1 MSTVSYWERESFL
14 EKRDYIIVGSGI
26 VGLTCALELKQL
38 DPQASITILEKG
50 FLPAGAST
58 KNAGFTCFGSPS
70 ELLDDLNHL
79 NAEDVFKLVENRV
92 NGLAKLRR
100 IVGDKNME
108 YKQYGS
114 YELFKDTE
122 LYHKCM
128 DNLEYLNKQLKP
140 IFNQNTFE
148 VFTKPK
154 DFGLAKESLL
164 IKNVFEGQLNTG
176 LMMKNLITLATK
188 AGVEIL
194 NGFTVAHIAKINE
207 GWKVLGKQSSIETK
221 KLILCNNAFAS
232 KLLPE
237 LDLKP
242 ARAQVLITKPVKNLK
257 IKGCFH
263 MDKGYYY
270 FRNVANRVLLGGGR
284 NLDFKA
290 EETFEMSTSVKIQE
304 HLKTLLK
311 TKILPNQEFEI
322 DRSWSGIMGMGN
334 SKTTLLKQLDESLF
348 CAIRLGGMGVALGT
362 DVGQKVAN
370 LANSN
375 L

>member
-14 EKRDYIIVGSGI
+14 EKKDYIIIGSGI

-38 DPQASITILEKG
+38 NPQASITILEKG

-100 IVGDKNME
+100 IVGDRNME
-108 YKQYGS
+108 YKEYGS

-122 LYHKCM
+122 LYHKCI

-148 VFTKPK
+148 IFTKPK
-154 DFGLAKESLL
+154 NFGLAKESLL

-194 NGFTVAHIAKINE
+194 NGFTVANIAKINE
-207 GWKVLGKQSSIETK
+207 GWKVLGKQTSIETK

-237 LDLKP
+237 LDVKP
-242 ARAQVLITKPVKNLK
+242 ARAQVLITKPIKNLK

-263 MDKGYYY
+263 MDRGYYY

-304 HLKTLLK
+304 HLKALLK

-322 DRSWSGIMGMGN
+322 EHSWSGIMGMGN

-375 L
+375 R

>member
-14 EKRDYIIVGSGI
+14 EKKDYIIIGSGI

-38 DPQASITILEKG
+38 NPQASITILEKG

-108 YKQYGS
+108 YKEYGS

-122 LYHKCM
+122 LYHKCI

-194 NGFTVAHIAKINE
+194 NGFTVANIAKINE
-207 GWKVLGKQSSIETK
+207 GWKVLGKQTSIETK

-237 LDLKP
+237 LDVKP
-242 ARAQVLITKPVKNLK
+242 ARAQVLITKPIKNLK

-263 MDKGYYY
+263 MDRGYYY

-290 EETFEMSTSVKIQE
+290 EETFEMSTSIKIQE
-304 HLKTLLK
+304 HLKALLK

-322 DRSWSGIMGMGN
+322 EHSWSGIMGMGN

-375 L
+375 R

>member
-38 DPQASITILEKG
+38 NPQASITILEKG

-79 NAEDVFKLVENRV
+79 NTEDVFKLVENRV
-92 NGLAKLRR
+92 NGLTKLRR
-100 IVGDKNME
+100 IVGDKNMV
-108 YKQYGS
+108 YKEYGS

-194 NGFTVAHIAKINE
+194 NGFTVANIAKINE
-207 GWKVLGKQSSIETK
+207 GWKVLGKQTSIETK

-237 LDLKP
+237 LDVKP
-242 ARAQVLITKPVKNLK
+242 ARAQVLITKPIKNLK

-263 MDKGYYY
+263 MDRGYYY

-304 HLKTLLK
+304 HLKALLK
-311 TKILPNQEFEI
+311 TKILPNQDFEI
-322 DRSWSGIMGMGN
+322 EHSWSGIMGMGN

-375 L
+375 R

>member
-38 DPQASITILEKG
+38 NPQASITILEKG

-108 YKQYGS
+108 YKEYGS

-122 LYHKCM
+122 LYHKCI

-194 NGFTVAHIAKINE
+194 NGFTVDNIDKINE
-207 GWKVLGKQSSIETK
+207 GWKVLGKQTSIKTK

-237 LDLKP
+237 LDVKP
-242 ARAQVLITKPVKNLK
+242 ARAQVLITKPIKNLK

-263 MDKGYYY
+263 MDRGYYY

-304 HLKTLLK
+304 HLKALLK

-322 DRSWSGIMGMGN
+322 EHSWSGIMGMGN

-375 L
+375 R

>member
-14 EKRDYIIVGSGI
+14 EKRDYVIVGSGI

-38 DPQASITILEKG
+38 NPQASITILEKG

-79 NAEDVFKLVENRV
+79 NTEDVFKLVENRV

-108 YKQYGS
+108 YKEYGS

-194 NGFTVAHIAKINE
+194 NGFTVANIAKINE
-207 GWKVLGKQSSIETK
+207 GWKVLGKQTSIETK

-237 LDLKP
+237 LDVKP
-242 ARAQVLITKPVKNLK
+242 ARAQVLITKPIKNLK

-263 MDKGYYY
+263 MDRGYYY

-290 EETFEMSTSVKIQE
+290 EETFDMSTSVKIQE
-304 HLKTLLK
+304 HLKALLK

-322 DRSWSGIMGMGN
+322 EHSWSGIMGMGN

-375 L
+375 R

>member
-38 DPQASITILEKG
+38 NPQASITILEKG

-194 NGFTVAHIAKINE
+194 NGFTVANIAKINE
-207 GWKVLGKQSSIETK
+207 GWKVLGKQTSIETK

-237 LDLKP
+237 LDVKP
-242 ARAQVLITKPVKNLK
+242 ARAQVLITKPIKNLK

-263 MDKGYYY
+263 MDRGYYY

-290 EETFEMSTSVKIQE
+290 EETFDMSTSVKIQE
-304 HLKTLLK
+304 HLKALLK

-322 DRSWSGIMGMGN
+322 EHSWSGIMGMGN

-375 L
+375 R

>member
-14 EKRDYIIVGSGI
+14 EKKDYIIIGSGI

-38 DPQASITILEKG
+38 NPQASITILEKG

-100 IVGDKNME
+100 IVGDRNME
-108 YKQYGS
+108 YKEYGS

-122 LYHKCM
+122 LYHKCI

-194 NGFTVAHIAKINE
+194 NGFTVANIAKINE
-207 GWKVLGKQSSIETK
+207 GWKVLGKQTSIETK

-237 LDLKP
+237 LDVKP
-242 ARAQVLITKPVKNLK
+242 ARAQVLITKPIKNLK

-263 MDKGYYY
+263 MDRGYYY

-290 EETFEMSTSVKIQE
+290 EETFEMSTSIKIQE
-304 HLKTLLK
+304 HLKALLK

-322 DRSWSGIMGMGN
+322 EHSWSGIMGMGN

-375 L
+375 R

>member
-1 MSTVSYWERESFL
+1 MSTISYWERDSFL
-14 EKRDYIIVGSGI
+14 EKRNYIIVGSGI

-38 DPQASITILEKG
+38 NPQASITILEKG
-50 FLPAGAST
+50 ILPAGAST

-100 IVGDKNME
+100 IVGDKNMD
-108 YKQYGS
+108 YKEYGS

-122 LYHKCM
+122 LYHKCI

-148 VFTKPK
+148 IFTKPK
-154 DFGLAKESLL
+154 DFGLAKQSLL

-176 LMMKNLITLATK
+176 LMMKNLISLATK

-194 NGFTVAHIAKINE
+194 NGFTVANIAKINE

-232 KLLPE
+232 KLIPE
-237 LDLKP
+237 LDVKP
-242 ARAQVLITKPVKNLK
+242 ARAQVLITKPIKNLK

-263 MDKGYYY
+263 MDRGYYY
-270 FRNVANRVLLGGGR
+270 FRNVADRVLLGGGR

-290 EETFEMSTSVKIQE
+290 EETFEMRTSNKIQE
-304 HLKTLLK
+304 HLKALLK

-322 DRSWSGIMGMGN
+322 DGSWSGIMGMGN

-362 DVGQKVAN
+362 DVGQKVAI

-375 L
+375 R

>member
-14 EKRDYIIVGSGI
+14 EKREYIIVGSGI
-26 VGLTCALELKQL
+26 VGLSCALELKQL
-38 DPQASITILEKG
+38 NPQASITILEKG

-100 IVGDKNME
+100 IVGDKNLE
-108 YKQYGS
+108 YKEYGS

-122 LYHKCM
+122 LYHKCI

-148 VFTKPK
+148 IFTKPK

-194 NGFTVAHIAKINE
+194 NGFTVANIAKINQ
-207 GWKVLGKQSSIETK
+207 GWKVLGKQTSIETK

-237 LDLKP
+237 LDVKP

-304 HLKTLLK
+304 HLKDLLK

-322 DRSWSGIMGMGN
+322 EHSWSGIMGIGN

>member
-38 DPQASITILEKG
+38 NPQASITILEKG

-148 VFTKPK
+148 IFTKPK

-237 LDLKP
+237 LDVKP
-242 ARAQVLITKPVKNLK
+242 ARAQVLITKPIKNLK

-263 MDKGYYY
+263 MDRGYYY

-290 EETFEMSTSVKIQE
+290 EETFDMSTSVKIQE
-304 HLKTLLK
+304 HLKALLK
-311 TKILPNQEFEI
+311 TKILPNQDFEI
-322 DRSWSGIMGMGN
+322 EHSWSGIMGMGN

-375 L
+375 R

>member
-38 DPQASITILEKG
+38 NPQASITILEKG

-79 NAEDVFKLVENRV
+79 NTEDVFKLVENRV

-108 YKQYGS
+108 YKEYGS

-194 NGFTVAHIAKINE
+194 NGFTVANIAKINE
-207 GWKVLGKQSSIETK
+207 GWKVLGKQTSIETK

-237 LDLKP
+237 LDVKP
-242 ARAQVLITKPVKNLK
+242 ARAQVLITKPIKNLK

-263 MDKGYYY
+263 MDRGYYY

-304 HLKTLLK
+304 HLKALLK

-322 DRSWSGIMGMGN
+322 EHSWSGIMGMGN

-375 L
+375 R

>member
-1 MSTVSYWERESFL
+1 MSNVSYWERESFL

-38 DPQASITILEKG
+38 NPQASITILEKG

-79 NAEDVFKLVENRV
+79 NTEDVFKLVENRV

-108 YKQYGS
+108 YKEYGS
-114 YELFKDTE
+114 YELYKDTE

-148 VFTKPK
+148 IFTKPK
-154 DFGLAKESLL
+154 NFGLAKESLL

-194 NGFTVAHIAKINE
+194 NGFTVANIAKINE
-207 GWKVLGKQSSIETK
+207 GWKVLGKQTSIETK

-237 LDLKP
+237 LDVKP
-242 ARAQVLITKPVKNLK
+242 ARAQVLITKPIKNLK

-263 MDKGYYY
+263 MDRGYYY

-290 EETFEMSTSVKIQE
+290 EETFDMSTSIKIQE
-304 HLKTLLK
+304 HLKALLK

-322 DRSWSGIMGMGN
+322 EHSWSGIMGMGN

-375 L
+375 R

>member
-38 DPQASITILEKG
+38 NPQASITILEKG

-79 NAEDVFKLVENRV
+79 NTEDVFKLVENRV

-108 YKQYGS
+108 YKEYGS
-114 YELFKDTE
+114 YELYKDTE

-148 VFTKPK
+148 IFTKPK
-154 DFGLAKESLL
+154 NFGLAKESLL

-194 NGFTVAHIAKINE
+194 NGFTVANIAKINE
-207 GWKVLGKQSSIETK
+207 GWKVLGKQTSIETK

-237 LDLKP
+237 LDVKP
-242 ARAQVLITKPVKNLK
+242 ARAQVLITKPIKNLK

-263 MDKGYYY
+263 MDRGYYY

-290 EETFEMSTSVKIQE
+290 EETFEMSTSIKIQE
-304 HLKTLLK
+304 HLKALLK

-322 DRSWSGIMGMGN
+322 EHSWSGIMGMGN

-375 L
+375 R

>member
-38 DPQASITILEKG
+38 NPQASITILEKG

-100 IVGDKNME
+100 IVGDKNLE
-108 YKQYGS
+108 YKEYGS

-122 LYHKCM
+122 LYHKCI

-148 VFTKPK
+148 IFTKPK

-194 NGFTVAHIAKINE
+194 NGFTVANIAKINQ
-207 GWKVLGKQSSIETK
+207 GWKVLGKQTSIETK

-232 KLLPE
+232 KILPE
-237 LDLKP
+237 LDVKP

-304 HLKTLLK
+304 HLKVLLK

-322 DRSWSGIMGMGN
+322 EHSWSGIMGIGN

>member
-14 EKRDYIIVGSGI
+14 EKRDYTIVGSGI

-38 DPQASITILEKG
+38 NPQASITILEKG

-100 IVGDKNME
+100 IVGDKNLE
-108 YKQYGS
+108 YKEYGS

-122 LYHKCM
+122 LYHKCI

-148 VFTKPK
+148 IFTKPK

-194 NGFTVAHIAKINE
+194 NGFTVANIAKINQ
-207 GWKVLGKQSSIETK
+207 GWKVLGKQTSIETK

-237 LDLKP
+237 LDVKP

-304 HLKTLLK
+304 HLKDLLK

-322 DRSWSGIMGMGN
+322 EHSWSGIMGIGN

>member
-14 EKRDYIIVGSGI
+14 EKRNYIIVGSGI

-38 DPQASITILEKG
+38 NPQASITILEKG

-79 NAEDVFKLVENRV
+79 NAEDAFKLVENRV

-108 YKQYGS
+108 YKEYGS

-122 LYHKCM
+122 LFHKCI

-148 VFTKPK
+148 IFTKPK
-154 DFGLAKESLL
+154 DFGLAKQSLL

-194 NGFTVAHIAKINE
+194 NGFTVANIAKINE
-207 GWKVLGKQSSIETK
+207 GWNVLGKQSSIETK

-232 KLLPE
+232 KLIPE
-237 LDLKP
+237 LDVKP
-242 ARAQVLITKPVKNLK
+242 ARAQVLITKPIKNLK

-263 MDKGYYY
+263 MDRGYYY
-270 FRNVANRVLLGGGR
+270 FRNVADRVLLGGGR

-290 EETFEMSTSVKIQE
+290 EETFEMSTSNKIQE

-322 DRSWSGIMGMGN
+322 DRSWSGIMGIGN

-362 DVGQKVAN
+362 DVGQKVAI

-375 L
+375 R

>member
-1 MSTVSYWERESFL
+1 MSTISYWERDSFL
-14 EKRDYIIVGSGI
+14 EKRNYIIVGSGI

-38 DPQASITILEKG
+38 NPQASITILEKG

-100 IVGDKNME
+100 IVGDKNMD
-108 YKQYGS
+108 YKEYGS

-122 LYHKCM
+122 LYHKCI

-148 VFTKPK
+148 IFTKPK
-154 DFGLAKESLL
+154 DFGLAKQSLL

-176 LMMKNLITLATK
+176 LMMKNLISLATK

-194 NGFTVAHIAKINE
+194 NGFTVANIAKINE

-232 KLLPE
+232 KLIPE
-237 LDLKP
+237 LDVKP
-242 ARAQVLITKPVKNLK
+242 ARAQVLITKPIKNLK

-263 MDKGYYY
+263 MDRGYYY
-270 FRNVANRVLLGGGR
+270 FRNVADRVLLGGGR

-290 EETFEMSTSVKIQE
+290 EETFEMRTSNKIQE
-304 HLKTLLK
+304 HLKALLK

-322 DRSWSGIMGMGN
+322 DGSWSGIMGMGN

-362 DVGQKVAN
+362 DVGQKVAI

-375 L
+375 R

>member
-304 HLKTLLK
+304 HLQTLLK

-362 DVGQKVAN
+362 DVGQKVAI

-375 L
+375 R

>member
-38 DPQASITILEKG
+38 NPQASITILEKG

-148 VFTKPK
+148 IFTKPK

-322 DRSWSGIMGMGN
+322 DRSWSGIMGIGN
-334 SKTTLLKQLDESLF
+334 SKTTLLKQLDESFF

>member
-108 YKQYGS
+108 YKEYGS

-176 LMMKNLITLATK
+176 LMMKNLITIATK

-370 LANSN
+370 LANSY

>member
-14 EKRDYIIVGSGI
+14 EKRDYVIVGSGI

-38 DPQASITILEKG
+38 NPQASITILEKG

-79 NAEDVFKLVENRV
+79 NTEDVFKLVENRV

-108 YKQYGS
+108 YKEYGS

-176 LMMKNLITLATK
+176 LMMKNLITLTTK

-194 NGFTVAHIAKINE
+194 NGFTVANIAKINE
-207 GWKVLGKQSSIETK
+207 GWKVLGKQTSIETK

-237 LDLKP
+237 LDVKP
-242 ARAQVLITKPVKNLK
+242 ARAQVLITKPIKNLK

-263 MDKGYYY
+263 MDRGYYY

-290 EETFEMSTSVKIQE
+290 EETFDMSTSVKIQE
-304 HLKTLLK
+304 HLKALLK

-322 DRSWSGIMGMGN
+322 EHSWSGIMGMGN

-375 L
+375 R

>member
-14 EKRDYIIVGSGI
+14 EKRDYVIVGSGI

-38 DPQASITILEKG
+38 NPQASITILEKG

-79 NAEDVFKLVENRV
+79 NTEDVFKLVENRV

-108 YKQYGS
+108 YKEYGS
-114 YELFKDTE
+114 YELFKDNE
-122 LYHKCM
+122 LYIKCM

-194 NGFTVAHIAKINE
+194 NGFTVANIAKINE
-207 GWKVLGKQSSIETK
+207 GWKVLGKQTSIETK

-237 LDLKP
+237 LDVKP
-242 ARAQVLITKPVKNLK
+242 ARAQVLITKPIKNLK

-263 MDKGYYY
+263 MDRGYYY

-304 HLKTLLK
+304 HLKALLK

-322 DRSWSGIMGMGN
+322 EHSWSGIMGMGN

-375 L
+375 R

>member
-38 DPQASITILEKG
+38 NPQASITILEKG

-108 YKQYGS
+108 YKEYGS

-237 LDLKP
+237 LELKP

-304 HLKTLLK
+304 HLQTLLK

>member
-38 DPQASITILEKG
+38 NPQASITILEKG

-79 NAEDVFKLVENRV
+79 NTEDVFKLVENRV

-108 YKQYGS
+108 YKEYGS

-148 VFTKPK
+148 IFTKPK

-194 NGFTVAHIAKINE
+194 NGFTVANIAKINE
-207 GWKVLGKQSSIETK
+207 GWKVLGKQTSIETK

-237 LDLKP
+237 LDVKP
-242 ARAQVLITKPVKNLK
+242 ARAQVLITKPIKNLK

-263 MDKGYYY
+263 MDRGYYY

-304 HLKTLLK
+304 HLKALLK

-322 DRSWSGIMGMGN
+322 EHSWSGIMGMGN

-375 L
+375 R

>member
-38 DPQASITILEKG
+38 NPQASITILEKG

-108 YKQYGS
+108 YKEYGS
-114 YELFKDTE
+114 YELFKDNE
-122 LYHKCM
+122 LYIKCM

-148 VFTKPK
+148 IFTKPK

-263 MDKGYYY
+263 MDRGYYY

-322 DRSWSGIMGMGN
+322 DRSWSGIMGIGN

-375 L
+375 R

>member
-14 EKRDYIIVGSGI
+14 EKKDYIIIGSGI

-38 DPQASITILEKG
+38 NPQASITILEKG

-100 IVGDKNME
+100 IVGDRNME
-108 YKQYGS
+108 YKEYGS

-122 LYHKCM
+122 LYHKCI

-194 NGFTVAHIAKINE
+194 NGFTVANIAKINE
-207 GWKVLGKQSSIETK
+207 GWKVLGKQTSIETK

-237 LDLKP
+237 LDVKP
-242 ARAQVLITKPVKNLK
+242 ARAQVLITKPIKNLK

-263 MDKGYYY
+263 MDRGYYY

-304 HLKTLLK
+304 HLKALLK

-322 DRSWSGIMGMGN
+322 EHSWSGIMGMGN

-375 L
+375 R

>member
-38 DPQASITILEKG
+38 NPQASITILEKG

-79 NAEDVFKLVENRV
+79 NTEDVFKLVENRV
-92 NGLAKLRR
+92 NGLTKLRR
-100 IVGDKNME
+100 IVGDKNMV
-108 YKQYGS
+108 YKEYGS

-194 NGFTVAHIAKINE
+194 NGFTVANIAKINE
-207 GWKVLGKQSSIETK
+207 GWKVLGKQTSIETK

-237 LDLKP
+237 LDVKP
-242 ARAQVLITKPVKNLK
+242 ARAQVLITKPIKNLK

-263 MDKGYYY
+263 MDRGYYY

-290 EETFEMSTSVKIQE
+290 EETFDMSTSVKIQE
-304 HLKTLLK
+304 HLKALLK

-322 DRSWSGIMGMGN
+322 EHSWSGIMGMGN

-375 L
+375 R

>member
-14 EKRDYIIVGSGI
+14 EKRNYIIVGSGI

-38 DPQASITILEKG
+38 NPQASITILEKG

-100 IVGDKNME
+100 IVGDKNMD
-108 YKQYGS
+108 YKEYGS

-122 LYHKCM
+122 LYHKCI

-148 VFTKPK
+148 IFTKPK
-154 DFGLAKESLL
+154 DFGLAKQSLL

-176 LMMKNLITLATK
+176 LMMKNLISLATK

-194 NGFTVAHIAKINE
+194 NGFTVANIAKINE

-232 KLLPE
+232 KLIPE
-237 LDLKP
+237 LDVKP
-242 ARAQVLITKPVKNLK
+242 ARAQVLITKPIKNLK

-263 MDKGYYY
+263 MDRGYYY
-270 FRNVANRVLLGGGR
+270 FRNVADRVLLGGGR

-290 EETFEMSTSVKIQE
+290 EETFEMRTSNKIQE
-304 HLKTLLK
+304 HLKALLK

-322 DRSWSGIMGMGN
+322 DGSWSGIMGMGN

-362 DVGQKVAN
+362 DVGQKVAI

-375 L
+375 R

>member
-38 DPQASITILEKG
+38 NPQASITILEKG

-79 NAEDVFKLVENRV
+79 NTEDVFKLVENRV

-108 YKQYGS
+108 YKEYGS
-114 YELFKDTE
+114 YELFKDNE
-122 LYHKCM
+122 LYIKCM

-194 NGFTVAHIAKINE
+194 NGFTVANIAKINE
-207 GWKVLGKQSSIETK
+207 GWKVLGKQTSIETK

-237 LDLKP
+237 LDVKP
-242 ARAQVLITKPVKNLK
+242 ARAQVLITKPIKNLK

-263 MDKGYYY
+263 MDRGYYY

-290 EETFEMSTSVKIQE
+290 EETFDMSTSVKIQE
-304 HLKTLLK
+304 HLKALLK

-322 DRSWSGIMGMGN
+322 EHSWSGIMGMGN

-375 L
+375 R

>member
-38 DPQASITILEKG
+38 NPQASITILEKG

-79 NAEDVFKLVENRV
+79 NTEDVFKLVENRV

-108 YKQYGS
+108 YKEYGS
-114 YELFKDTE
+114 YELYKDTE

-148 VFTKPK
+148 IFTKPK
-154 DFGLAKESLL
+154 NFGLAKESLL

-176 LMMKNLITLATK
+176 LMMKNLITLVTK

-194 NGFTVAHIAKINE
+194 NGFTVTNIAKINE
-207 GWKVLGKQSSIETK
+207 GWKVLGKQTSIETK

-237 LDLKP
+237 LDVKP
-242 ARAQVLITKPVKNLK
+242 ARAQVLITKPIKNLK

-263 MDKGYYY
+263 MDRGYYY

-290 EETFEMSTSVKIQE
+290 EETFDMSTSVKIQE
-304 HLKTLLK
+304 HLKALLK

-322 DRSWSGIMGMGN
+322 EHSWSGIMGMGN

-375 L
+375 R

>member
-1 MSTVSYWERESFL
+1 MSTISYWERDSFL
-14 EKRDYIIVGSGI
+14 EKRNYIIVGSGI

-38 DPQASITILEKG
+38 NPQASITILEKG

-100 IVGDKNME
+100 IVGDKNMD
-108 YKQYGS
+108 YKEYGS

-122 LYHKCM
+122 LYHKCI

-148 VFTKPK
+148 IFTKPK
-154 DFGLAKESLL
+154 DFGLAKQSLL

-176 LMMKNLITLATK
+176 LMMKNLISLATK

-194 NGFTVAHIAKINE
+194 NGFTVANIAKINE

-232 KLLPE
+232 KLIPE
-237 LDLKP
+237 LDVKP
-242 ARAQVLITKPVKNLK
+242 ARAQVLITKPIKNLK

-263 MDKGYYY
+263 MDRGYYY
-270 FRNVANRVLLGGGR
+270 FRNVADRVLLGGGR

-290 EETFEMSTSVKIQE
+290 EETFEMRTSNKIQE
-304 HLKTLLK
+304 HLKALLK
-311 TKILPNQEFEI
+311 SKILPNQEFEI
-322 DRSWSGIMGMGN
+322 DGSWSGIMGMGN

-362 DVGQKVAN
+362 DVGQKVAI

-375 L
+375 R

>member
-38 DPQASITILEKG
+38 NPQASITILEKG

-79 NAEDVFKLVENRV
+79 NTEDVFKLVENRV

-108 YKQYGS
+108 YKEYGS
-114 YELFKDTE
+114 YELFKDNE
-122 LYHKCM
+122 LYIKCM

-176 LMMKNLITLATK
+176 LMMKNLITLTTK

-194 NGFTVAHIAKINE
+194 NGFTVANIAKINE
-207 GWKVLGKQSSIETK
+207 GWKVLGKQTSIETK

-237 LDLKP
+237 LDVKP
-242 ARAQVLITKPVKNLK
+242 ARAQVLITKPIKNLK

-263 MDKGYYY
+263 MDRGYYY

-290 EETFEMSTSVKIQE
+290 EETFDMSTSVKIQE
-304 HLKTLLK
+304 HLKALLK

-322 DRSWSGIMGMGN
+322 EHSWSGIMGMGN

-375 L
+375 R

>member
-108 YKQYGS
+108 YKEYGS

>member
-38 DPQASITILEKG
+38 NPQASITILEKG

-108 YKQYGS
+108 YKEYGS

-122 LYHKCM
+122 LYHKCI

-164 IKNVFEGQLNTG
+164 IKNIFEGQLNTG

-194 NGFTVAHIAKINE
+194 NGFTVDNIDKINE
-207 GWKVLGKQSSIETK
+207 GWKVLGKQTSIKTK

-237 LDLKP
+237 LDVKP
-242 ARAQVLITKPVKNLK
+242 ARAQVLITKPIKNLK

-263 MDKGYYY
+263 MDRGYYY

-290 EETFEMSTSVKIQE
+290 EETFEMSTSIKIQE
-304 HLKTLLK
+304 HLKALLK

-322 DRSWSGIMGMGN
+322 EHSWSGIMGMGN

-375 L
+375 R

>member
-38 DPQASITILEKG
+38 NPQASITILEKG

-108 YKQYGS
+108 YKEYGS

-370 LANSN
+370 LANSY

>member
-38 DPQASITILEKG
+38 NPQASITILEKG

-108 YKQYGS
+108 YKEYGS

-122 LYHKCM
+122 LYHKCI

-194 NGFTVAHIAKINE
+194 NGFTVDNIDKINE
-207 GWKVLGKQSSIETK
+207 GWKVLGKQTSIKTK

-237 LDLKP
+237 LDVKP
-242 ARAQVLITKPVKNLK
+242 ARAQVLITKPIKNLK

-263 MDKGYYY
+263 MDRGYYY

-290 EETFEMSTSVKIQE
+290 EETFEMSTSIKIQE
-304 HLKTLLK
+304 HLKALLK

-322 DRSWSGIMGMGN
+322 EHSWSGIMGMGN

-348 CAIRLGGMGVALGT
+348 CAIRLGGMGVALGA

-375 L
+375 R

>member
-38 DPQASITILEKG
+38 NPQASITILEKG

-79 NAEDVFKLVENRV
+79 NTEDVFKLVENRV

-108 YKQYGS
+108 YKEYGS

-194 NGFTVAHIAKINE
+194 NGFTVANIAKINE
-207 GWKVLGKQSSIETK
+207 GWKVLGKQTSIETK

-237 LDLKP
+237 LDVKP
-242 ARAQVLITKPVKNLK
+242 ARAQVLITKPIKNLK

-263 MDKGYYY
+263 MDRGYYY

-290 EETFEMSTSVKIQE
+290 EETFDMSTSVKIQE
-304 HLKTLLK
+304 HLKALLK

-322 DRSWSGIMGMGN
+322 EHSWSGIMGMGN

-375 L
+375 R

>member
-38 DPQASITILEKG
+38 NPQASITILEKG

-79 NAEDVFKLVENRV
+79 NTEDVFKLVENRV

-108 YKQYGS
+108 YKEYGS

-148 VFTKPK
+148 IFTKPK

-194 NGFTVAHIAKINE
+194 NGFTVANIAKINE
-207 GWKVLGKQSSIETK
+207 GWKVLGKQTSIETK

-237 LDLKP
+237 LDVKP
-242 ARAQVLITKPVKNLK
+242 ARAQVLITKPIKNLK

-263 MDKGYYY
+263 MDRGYYY

-290 EETFEMSTSVKIQE
+290 EETFDMSTSVKIQE
-304 HLKTLLK
+304 HLKALLK

-322 DRSWSGIMGMGN
+322 EHSWSGIMGMGN

-375 L
+375 R